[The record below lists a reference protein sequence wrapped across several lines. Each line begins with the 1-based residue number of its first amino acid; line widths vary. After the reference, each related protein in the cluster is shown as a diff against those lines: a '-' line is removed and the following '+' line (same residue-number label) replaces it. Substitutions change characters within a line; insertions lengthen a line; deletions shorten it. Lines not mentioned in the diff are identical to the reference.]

1 MIDMFDFIESWKE
14 RWNMR
19 KRRKRILKDIKKAKR
34 VYIDNLERYMCYCFK
49 HVDKDK
55 YQCIDDI
62 QKYIPEFNTTYLNAE
77 RWANKHSMWW
87 LVSDRESRIKAFDK
101 LIDLYSK

>member
-1 MIDMFDFIESWKE
+1 MFDFIESWKKQ
-14 RWNMR
+14 RVMR
-19 KRRKRILKDIKKAKR
+19 KRRKRTLKDIKEVKK
-34 VYIDNLERYMCYCFK
+34 VYLDYKENYMCLCFRR
-49 HVDKDK
+49 VDKDK
-55 YQCIDDI
+55 YRYLEDI

-87 LVSDRESRIKAFDK
+87 LVSDRESRINAFDK